1 MAKIKI
7 LLYLS
12 LVILS
17 YEQLCITG
25 KNCPL
30 DQGDCVADVCKCKN
44 GFTNLID
51 KSIPVD
57 QQIYCNY
64 AQTSHFK
71 VLILELCGLGI
82 GHFSIGN
89 YWIGLLKL
97 LLGITFLVTQYL
109 YYGNFEFPAII
120 QKIIELFVEQAISGG
135 FRSEKEEEHAI
146 GKLIN
151 KLSNCLW
158 SIVYVIDF
166 LLLLFNFYSDGNGIP
181 LL

>member
-17 YEQLCITG
+17 YEQLCIAG

-64 AQTSHFK
+64 AQKSHLFI
-71 VLILELCGLGI
+71 LIMEIPGVGI
-82 GHFSIGN
+82 GHFLIGN

-97 LLGITFLVTQYL
+97 LLGITYFTTQYF
-109 YYGNFEFPAII
+109 YYGNFELPAII
-120 QKIIELFVEQAISGG
+120 QLFIELFIEQALSGG
-135 FRSEKEEEHAI
+135 FRSEKEEKHPI

-158 SIVYVIDF
+158 SIVYVIDL
-166 LLLLFNFYSDGNGIP
+166 LLLLFNFISDGNGIP

>member
-17 YEQLCITG
+17 YEQLCIAG

-97 LLGITFLVTQYL
+97 LLGITYFTTQYL
-109 YYGNFEFPAII
+109 YYHNFELPCII
-120 QKIIELFVEQAISGG
+120 NKIILFFFEKAISGG
-135 FRSEKEEEHAI
+135 FRSEKEEKHPI

-158 SIVYVIDF
+158 SIVYVIDL
-166 LLLLFNFYSDGNGIP
+166 LLLLFNFISDGNGIP